1 MKTLDLGIT
10 FDDKAVEEWFEKEG
24 MKQAVDR
31 ASAEIVKKVERQLIN
46 KGYRT
51 PGGLP
56 VHADW
61 YAWLKDMA
69 AETVTE
75 YKDDVTALSAE
86 ALARKTKQSQKYR
99 DIVRILMEERKAD
112 ASDDSIQR

>member
-24 MKQAVDR
+24 MKQAIDR
-31 ASAEIVKKVERQLIN
+31 ASAEIVRKVELELIN

-69 AETVTE
+69 EEAVNAH
-75 YKDDVTALSAE
+75 KDEVIALSTE

-99 DIVRILMEERKAD
+99 DIVKILMSERNAD
-112 ASDDSIQR
+112 ASDDSIQ